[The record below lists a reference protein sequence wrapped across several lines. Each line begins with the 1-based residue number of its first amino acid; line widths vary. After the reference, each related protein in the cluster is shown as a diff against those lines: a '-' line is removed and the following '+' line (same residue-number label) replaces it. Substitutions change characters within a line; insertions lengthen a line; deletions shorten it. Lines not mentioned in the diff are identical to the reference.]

1 MFRRKL
7 KALEYHHP
15 DNFDVTDEQEF
26 RNLVVWLE
34 DQKIRLYKIED
45 RTGLRNTTSSDWP
58 SNFKKYLNVLDCP
71 VDRNPRPTVVDWL
84 LSHAVR
90 LEYSEN
96 HESYNSAIAA
106 KVSSQSSDDT
116 AANGEV
122 HVDEGLLNLTVD
134 NPDLKAGIMSLA
146 KLLNLPEHE
155 DHFVLLQA
163 IRSVI
168 ESKLSPTA
176 PKELGQ
182 KKKGDVLP
190 LDNTQLGFDTG
201 DSAVNEA
208 SKIMRL
214 LHVSEL
220 RDLQTKINEA
230 IVAVQAITA
239 NPKTDQ
245 SLGRVGK

>member
-15 DNFDVTDEQEF
+15 DNFNVTDEKEF

-45 RTGLRNTTSSDWP
+45 RTELRNISSSDWP
-58 SNFKKYLNVLDCP
+58 STFKKYLNELDCP
-71 VDRNPRPTVVDWL
+71 VDRNLRPTVVDWL

-96 HESYNSAIAA
+96 NESYNSAIAA
-106 KVSSQSSDDT
+106 KVNSQNSDQD
-116 AANGEV
+116 AAASGEP
-122 HVDEGLLNLTVD
+122 DEGLLNLTVD
-134 NPDLKAGIMSLA
+134 NPDLKAGVMSLA

-168 ESKLSPTA
+168 ESKLSLTA
-176 PKELGQ
+176 IKEMGQ

-190 LDNTQLGFDTG
+190 LDNTNLGFDTG

-214 LHVSEL
+214 LHISEL